1 MFQINNTLKYIKG
14 SKENF
19 GGVSITAIGNLFQL
33 QPVMDS
39 YIFKDLD
46 NTEYAILAPN
56 LWLDYFKMF
65 ELKEIMRQRE
75 SKVFVE
81 ILNRL
86 RDDILKI

>member
-1 MFQINNTLKYIKG
+1 
-14 SKENF
+14 
-19 GGVSITAIGNLFQL
+19 
-33 QPVMDS
+33 MDS